1 MAHVELRVDGGQ
13 NQVVKLDR
21 VPVKGDYVVGRGGM
35 LLIKEVALV
44 AGGLL
49 DAVANAEKA
58 DNKALAP
65 RARAKG
71 VRGKAAAPAAEKKA

>member
-1 MAHVELRVDGGQ
+1 MAHVELRVEGGQ

-35 LLIKEVALV
+35 LLITDVALV
-44 AGGLL
+44 AGGMLE
-49 DAVANAEKA
+49 AVAIAEKA
-58 DNKALAP
+58 ENKALAP

-71 VRGKAAAPAAEKKA
+71 ARGKAPAPAGGKA

>member
-21 VPVKGDYVVGRGGM
+21 VPVKGDYVAGRGGM
-35 LLIKEVALV
+35 LLIKDVALV

-49 DAVANAEKA
+49 EAVAIAEKA
-58 DNKALAP
+58 ENKALAP

-71 VRGKAAAPAAEKKA
+71 VRGKAAAPAAEKA

>member
-44 AGGLL
+44 AGGILE
-49 DAVANAEKA
+49 AVAIAEKA
-58 DNKALAP
+58 DNKGLVP

-71 VRGKAAAPAAEKKA
+71 SRGKAPAPAVEKA